1 MDKKE
6 NPTKVKR
13 LYRLIFAKRQS
24 GVCRV
29 CGCTMSNPCYNP
41 EYGYCWWQD
50 AQETLCSHCAEKE
63 IFSDPNTVHC
73 VNS

>member
-1 MDKKE
+1 MDHK
-6 NPTKVKR
+6 TSSTRR
-13 LYRLIFAKRQS
+13 LYRLIFARRQE

-50 AQETLCSHCAEKE
+50 AEETLCSHCAERE
-63 IFSDPNTVHC
+63 IFNDPNTVHC